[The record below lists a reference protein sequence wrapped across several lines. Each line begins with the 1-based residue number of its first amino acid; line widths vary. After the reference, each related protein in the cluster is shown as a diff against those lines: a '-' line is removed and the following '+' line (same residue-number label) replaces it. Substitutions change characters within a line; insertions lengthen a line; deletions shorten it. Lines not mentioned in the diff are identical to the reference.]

1 MKAWFEEHFQEDY
14 LKVYDHRDEA
24 KAAGELQSLMSYMPM
39 RKGMKAVDLCCGNGR
54 HARWLGR
61 KGIDV
66 TGIDLSP
73 ALLKK
78 AIDLT
83 NDLPVQYRRADI
95 RTVELKQEFEAAF
108 NVFTSF
114 GYFLEDEENE
124 LVFQK
129 AADALIPGGWFLFD
143 YLNPAYV
150 RKNLVPFDESERDG
164 MTVLQE
170 RRAGQDYVE
179 KKITIKENGT
189 ERRYVERVKLY
200 EQHQL
205 RQMLQRY
212 DLEPVYFFG
221 DYSAAE
227 YDNSRSPR
235 QIFICRKK
243 GEESSQ

>member
-14 LKVYDHRDEA
+14 LKVYDHRDET

-39 RKGMKAVDLCCGNGR
+39 EKGMKAVDLCCGNGR

-95 RTVELKQEFEAAF
+95 RTVDIKQEFEAAF

-129 AADALIPGGWFLFD
+129 ASDALLPGGWFLFD
-143 YLNPAYV
+143 YLNPSYV
-150 RKNLVPFDESERDG
+150 RENLIAHDETEKDG
-164 MTVLQE
+164 MIVIQE
-170 RRAGQDYVE
+170 RHAGRDYVE
-179 KKITIKENGT
+179 KKITIKEDGA

-200 EQHQL
+200 EEEQL
-205 RQMLQRY
+205 RRMLERY
-212 DLEPVYFFG
+212 QLEPVHFFG
-221 DYSAAE
+221 DYNAAA
-227 YDNSRSPR
+227 YDYSRSPR

-243 GEESSQ
+243 G